1 MTLFRSS
8 GVGALMTDPRAKK
21 DKEAGVLSASAKTL
35 VEDTW
40 RLINFGYRKDIKNK
54 YLSKGNDYETD
65 SIARYNK
72 VFNTSAVK
80 NTERRSNKFIT
91 GECDIITKD
100 TVIDVKTSWDLKTFM
115 DGELTPLY
123 EYQLRC
129 YMELWNVDK
138 AVLAYCLVDAK
149 SEIVEKEQGYITKD
163 YDNVN
168 GDTYSD
174 EAFDNLA
181 RDLKQVETNLILGDK
196 LTDKQRVRTFEVT
209 RDKSIISELYDRI
222 TKAREYYNT
231 IKL

>member
-1 MTLFRSS
+1 MILFRSS

-149 SEIVEKEQGYITKD
+149 YEIVEKEQGYITKD

-168 GDTYSD
+168 RDTYSD